1 MVNEIFKN
9 LSEFAEALINKIK
22 IEDKKYYKKLY
33 QRQYRAKKKFDL
45 ALTKYAFTRAD
56 FEDFKE
62 KYQKRWLL

>member
-9 LSEFAEALINKIK
+9 LSEVAEAIIN
-22 IEDKKYYKKLY
+22 EYKKQYKKEYKKLY

-45 ALTKYAFTRAD
+45 ALEKYALIRAE

-62 KYQKRWLL
+62 NYKRKFK